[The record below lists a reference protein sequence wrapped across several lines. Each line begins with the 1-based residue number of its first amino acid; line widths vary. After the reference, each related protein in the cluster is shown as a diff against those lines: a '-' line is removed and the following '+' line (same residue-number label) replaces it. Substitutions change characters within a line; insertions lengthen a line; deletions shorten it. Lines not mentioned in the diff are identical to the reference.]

1 MRSEETKVTEKYQTT
16 IPKEIRKYL
25 KVRPKETLTWHVLRS
40 MVVVHSH
47 KKVADPVRFLTSQMK
62 TRLNFDAVK
71 LVNESREEF
80 G

>member
-1 MRSEETKVTEKYQTT
+1 MKNEETRVTRKYQTT

-25 KVRPKETLTWHVLRS
+25 KVRPRDTVTWHVLRT
-40 MVVVHSH
+40 MVVVDSH
-47 KKVADPVRFLTSQMK
+47 KKVIDPVKFLTTQVK
-62 TRLNFDAVK
+62 NPVTTDAVK